1 MSDVEVFPPDWPT
14 PVDDGAASHLLGTR
28 IPHVPLP
35 ATQGTEVDLAALPG
49 RSVVFAYPRTGSPG
63 GQPIVPD
70 WDLIPGAR
78 GCTAQAC
85 TFRDLSESFAI
96 LGTRVFG
103 LSTQATEYQREAA
116 ARLHLPFPLLSDERL
131 QLAQAMRL
139 PLFQVAGLT
148 LLKRLT
154 MVIDAGVVSHIFYPV
169 FPPGRSADDVLN
181 WLRR

>member
-1 MSDVEVFPPDWPT
+1 MVTMPASGRRLPPITRRTVRRRRPQIDLDPHCRRAVA
-14 PVDDGAASHLLGTR
+14 PGAAQAGCRDSHHQRGR
-28 IPHVPLP
+28 VH
-35 ATQGTEVDLAALPG
+35 QPG
-49 RSVVFAYPRTGSPG
+49 RRTHVQRLR
-63 GQPIVPD
+63 QPHGAQRRLLQVPQ
-70 WDLIPGAR
+70 LR
-78 GCTAQAC
+78 
-85 TFRDLSESFAI
+85 
-96 LGTRVFG
+96 
-103 LSTQATEYQREAA
+103 
-116 ARLHLPFPLLSDERL
+116 SDERL